1 MTRLQFWI
9 LNALGALFLALI
21 AIQFVIVRKNTRLND
36 ELVGRQNVIANAS
49 QVEPVLDSLGKRIAR
64 GSDID
69 PRLKS
74 LMLKYG
80 MRVTLEVNGK
90 TKTYP

>member
-1 MTRLQFWI
+1 MNRLQFWI
-9 LNALGALFLALI
+9 LNALAAAFLLLI
-21 AIQFVIVRKNTRLND
+21 GIQFFMVYKNSRITD
-36 ELVGRQNVIANAS
+36 ELLRRQNVMANAG

-64 GSDID
+64 GSDVD
-69 PRLKS
+69 PRLKAI
-74 LMLKYG
+74 MLKYG

>member
-21 AIQFVIVRKNTRLND
+21 AIQFGIVWKNTKLND
-36 ELVGRQNVIANAS
+36 DLVRQQTTIANAG
-49 QVEPVLDSLGKRIAR
+49 QLEPVLDSLGKRIAR
-64 GSDID
+64 GSDVD
-69 PRLKS
+69 PRLKT

-80 MRVTLEVNGK
+80 MRVALEVNGK
-90 TKTYP
+90 TKNYP